1 MIPPT
6 SQNPREF
13 EELLKIYKKEK
24 PLKVLE
30 IGSHEGGTLYYWL
43 KYAQKNAL
51 VASIDNQR
59 INDEHYDSWKS
70 DPSVTCI
77 YLTDKSQELS
87 SWDWADKHLFPL
99 DWLFIDGGHSY
110 DEVSTDFNMYSS
122 LVRDYGVVAF
132 HDILSYPPY
141 NSEVSKF
148 WDEIKVDYD
157 YDEIIYPP
165 PHGEWEKGPGIGVIY
180 V

>member
-13 EELLKIYKKEK
+13 AELLEIYVTEM
-24 PLKVLE
+24 PIRTLE

-43 KYAQKNAL
+43 KYAPPGAI
-51 VASIDNQR
+51 VGSIDVQR
-59 INDEHYDSWKS
+59 INSDQYDSWKG
-70 DPSVTCI
+70 DPSVKCI

-87 SWDWADKHLFPL
+87 SADWAIENLAPL

-110 DEVSTDFNMYSS
+110 QEVEADFNMYGP
-122 LVRDYGVVAF
+122 LVREEGVIAF
-132 HDILSYPPY
+132 HDILSYFPY
-141 NSEVSKF
+141 NSEVSEF
-148 WDEIKVDYD
+148 WDDIKLKYD
-157 YDEIIYPP
+157 YDEIIHPP
-165 PHGEWEKGPGIGVIY
+165 PHNEWERGPGIGLIY